1 MMDKC
6 NRFKNMNVKNYY
18 INNNNLNY
26 ITNTYLNDIKKY
38 KLLTYEEEQEY
49 IIRIRNQDIN
59 SQLLKN
65 KLIGSHQPFV
75 YLFAQKYSI
84 NDNTQLMDLIQEGN
98 IGLLTAL
105 ERFNVK
111 SNVKFLTYANS
122 WIIKYMLLY
131 LDNNNLIQKINN
143 VKYNKINNKIR
154 EDFIKKNDY
163 LPSRE
168 ELILIYEDLGI
179 NVKYKEDIDLINLI
193 SLNEINNDDNLNL
206 IDDTLDVNLNT
217 NIVHQNLNNILNN
230 LNNVEKLIIEKIFGL
245 NDCVPKNF
253 SEIAKELN
261 IKQHTIKK
269 LYNSGIKNLQKYKNW
284 LE

>member
-1 MMDKC
+1 MNKC
-6 NRFKNMNVKNYY
+6 NRFKNVNLKNYY
-18 INNNNLNY
+18 INNNNSNY
-26 ITNTYLNDIKKY
+26 IINTYLNDIKKY

-75 YLFAQKYSI
+75 YLFAQRYST
-84 NDNTQLMDLIQEGN
+84 NDNNQLMDLIQEGN

-143 VKYNKINNKIR
+143 FKFNKINNKIR

-179 NVKYKEDIDLINLI
+179 NVKYKEDIDLIKLM
-193 SLNEINNDDNLNL
+193 SFNEINNDDNLNL

-230 LNNVEKLIIEKIFGL
+230 LNNVEKLIIEKFFGL

-261 IKQHTIKK
+261 IKKHTIKK
-269 LYNSGIKNLQKYKNW
+269 LYNSGMKNLQKYKNW

>member
-1 MMDKC
+1 MNKY
-6 NRFKNMNVKNYY
+6 NRFKNMNLKNYY
-18 INNNNLNY
+18 INNNNSNY
-26 ITNTYLNDIKKY
+26 IINTYLNDIKKY

-75 YLFAQKYSI
+75 YLFAQKYST
-84 NDNTQLMDLIQEGN
+84 NDNNQLMDLIQEGN

-122 WIIKYMLLY
+122 WIVKYMLLY

-143 VKYNKINNKIR
+143 VKFNKINNKIR
-154 EDFIKKNDY
+154 DDFIKKNDY

-179 NVKYKEDIDLINLI
+179 NVKYKEDIDLIKLI
-193 SLNEINNDDNLNL
+193 SFNEINNDDNLNL
-206 IDDTLDVNLNT
+206 IDNTLDVNLNT

-230 LNNVEKLIIEKIFGL
+230 LNNVEKLIIEKFFGL

-261 IKQHTIKK
+261 IKLHTIKK
-269 LYNSGIKNLQKYKNW
+269 IYNSGIKNLQKYKNW
-284 LE
+284 LEL

>member
-1 MMDKC
+1 MINKC
-6 NRFKNMNVKNYY
+6 NRFKNMNLKNYY
-18 INNNNLNY
+18 INNNNSNY
-26 ITNTYLNDIKKY
+26 IINTYLNDIKKY

-75 YLFAQKYSI
+75 YLFAQKYST
-84 NDNTQLMDLIQEGN
+84 NDNNQLMDLIQEGN

-122 WIIKYMLLY
+122 WVIKYMLLY

-168 ELILIYEDLGI
+168 DLILIYEDLGI

-230 LNNVEKLIIEKIFGL
+230 LNHVEKLIIEKFFGL

-261 IKQHTIKK
+261 IKQHTIKN
-269 LYNSGIKNLQKYKNW
+269 LYNSGMKILQKYKNW

>member
-1 MMDKC
+1 MNKC
-6 NRFKNMNVKNYY
+6 NRFKNVNLKNYY
-18 INNNNLNY
+18 INNNNSNY
-26 ITNTYLNDIKKY
+26 IINTYLNDIKKY

-75 YLFAQKYSI
+75 YLFAQRYST
-84 NDNTQLMDLIQEGN
+84 NDNNQLMDLIQEGN

-143 VKYNKINNKIR
+143 FKFNKINNKIR

-179 NVKYKEDIDLINLI
+179 NVKYKEDIDLIKLM
-193 SLNEINNDDNLNL
+193 SFNEINNDDNLNL

-230 LNNVEKLIIEKIFGL
+230 LNNVEKLIIEKFFGL

-261 IKQHTIKK
+261 IKKHTIKK
-269 LYNSGIKNLQKYKNW
+269 LYNSGMKNLQKHKNW